1 MTPDDRA
8 HLLALTN
15 ADSIETAWSMHVARM
30 AGYGFDRL
38 LYGFTRYRTPTSLGD
53 PNDFLVLT
61 NHRPAYTRE
70 FIGNGLYRHSPMV
83 RWALEHDGPRSWGA
97 TAAAIARGEL
107 SSEARRVVAFNASQ
121 QVTAGYT
128 IGFKSLSRRAKGA
141 IALTARPGMSQ
152 EDVERIWAAHGD
164 MIMVCNN
171 VLHLRV
177 LTLPYIPPDQSLTPR
192 QREALEWVGDGKTM
206 QDIAQIMGL
215 TQATVEKHLRRARDT
230 LNVETTA
237 QAVAKATFLNQMFI
251 LGI

>member
-1 MTPDDRA
+1 MTPEDQA

-15 ADSIETAWSMHVARM
+15 ADSIESAWSMHVARM
-30 AGYGFDRL
+30 ADFGFDRL
-38 LYGFTRYRTPTSLGD
+38 LYGFTRYLTPTSLGD

-61 NHRPAYTRE
+61 NHRAAYTRE
-70 FIGNGLYRHSPMV
+70 FISNGLYRHSPMV
-83 RWALEHDGPRSWGA
+83 RWALANDGPRSWGV
-97 TAAAIARGEL
+97 TAAALARDEL
-107 SSEARRVVAFNASQ
+107 SEDARRVLAFNASQ
-121 QVTAGYT
+121 HVTAGYT
-128 IGFKSLSRRAKGA
+128 IGFRSLSRRAKGA
-141 IALTARPGMSQ
+141 IALTARAGMDQ
-152 EDVERIWAAHGD
+152 AEVEDIWARHGD
-164 MIMVCNN
+164 ALLLCNN

-215 TQATVEKHLRRARDT
+215 TQATIEKHLRRARDT

-251 LGI
+251 IDI

>member
-30 AGYGFDRL
+30 ADFGFDRL

-83 RWALEHDGPRSWGA
+83 RWALENDGPRSWA
-97 TAAAIARGEL
+97 VTSEALARGALNED
-107 SSEARRVVAFNASQ
+107 ARRVIAFNAAQ

-128 IGFKSLSRRAKGA
+128 IGFKSLSHRAKGA

-152 EDVERIWAAHGD
+152 DEVDRIWAAHGD
-164 MIMVCNN
+164 TLLLHNN
-171 VLHLRV
+171 VLHLRI

-237 QAVAKATFLNQMFI
+237 QAVAKATFLNQMFT